1 MKNKKDYSDPT
12 FKQLE
17 SLFALY
23 QCGSSQKAAR
33 YLGVQSSYVRSNI
46 RALEA
51 KWGDLAVSHKG
62 TPMVVKPQVEKAIP
76 HIQIILDEI
85 KKVKEDL
92 GVD

>member
-1 MKNKKDYSDPT
+1 MENKKDFSDPT

-23 QCGSSQKAAR
+23 QCGSSQEAAR

-46 RALEA
+46 RALES

-62 TPMVVKPQVEKAIP
+62 TPMVMTPQVEKAIP
-76 HIQIILDEI
+76 HIEVIL
-85 KKVKEDL
+85 KELKLAKEAL

>member
-1 MKNKKDYSDPT
+1 MKNKDFSDPT

-17 SLFALY
+17 SLFALC
-23 QCGSSQKAAR
+23 QCGSSMEAAR

-62 TPMVVKPQVEKAIP
+62 TPMTVIPKVEQAIP
-76 HIQIILDEI
+76 HIETILKEL
-85 KKVKEDL
+85 KLVKEAL

>member
-1 MKNKKDYSDPT
+1 MENKKDFSDPT

-23 QCGSSQKAAR
+23 QCGSSMEAAR
-33 YLGVQSSYVRSNI
+33 YLGVQSSYVRSNL

-51 KWGDLAVSHKG
+51 KWGKLAVSHKG
-62 TPMVVKPQVEKAIP
+62 TPMVVVPRVEKAMP
-76 HIQIILDEI
+76 HIEIILNEL
-85 KKVKEDL
+85 KKAKEAL

>member
-1 MKNKKDYSDPT
+1 MENKKDFSDPT

-23 QCGSSQKAAR
+23 QCGSSQEAAR

-46 RALEA
+46 RALES
-51 KWGDLAVSHKG
+51 KWGDLVVSHKG
-62 TPMVVKPQVEKAIP
+62 TPMVVTPQVEKAIP
-76 HIQIILDEI
+76 HIEVIL
-85 KKVKEDL
+85 KELKLAKEAL